1 MTRLANVWVFSDM
14 DNRYPELLAGA
25 AALGETV
32 SAVVV
37 GTKAD
42 AAPLFAQGAT
52 AVYTIAPEDGYMVED
67 YAPTLA
73 GLVSESAA
81 PAAVLLGATKRG
93 KVIAAKLGVAL
104 KAAVINE
111 LNAIDAAD
119 GALVAG
125 HMVYGGLAAGTEKV
139 ATPIAVFTV
148 SAGVFEP
155 LPEDASR
162 SGAVTAVAAVAPEK
176 RVKRLERRPKQSSNV
191 ELAKARRIVSVGR
204 GLKAEADLQ
213 MVRDLAAAIDAE
225 VGCSRP
231 VAEGENWLERE
242 RYVGVTGVMVKADVY
257 IALGISG
264 QIQHMVGAN
273 GARTIVAVNKDK
285 NAPIFQYADYGIVG
299 DIYKVVPALT
309 AALKN

>member
-1 MTRLANVWVFSDM
+1 MTKFANVWVFSDM
-14 DNRYPELLAGA
+14 GNRYPELIAGA
-25 AALGETV
+25 STLGENV
-32 SAVVV
+32 SAVII
-37 GTKAD
+37 GTEAD
-42 AAPLFAQGAT
+42 AAPLFAQGAN
-52 AVYTIAPEDGYMVED
+52 AVYAIAPEDGYMVED
-67 YAPTLA
+67 YAPTIA
-73 GLVSESAA
+73 KLVSESAA
-81 PAAVLLGATKRG
+81 SALLLGATKRG
-93 KVIAAKLGVAL
+93 KVIAAKIGVSL

-111 LNAIDAAD
+111 LNTLDASGD
-119 GALVAG
+119 ALVAG
-125 HMVYGGLAAGTEKV
+125 HMVYGGLATGTEKV
-139 ATPIAVFTV
+139 TTPIAVFTV
-148 SAGVFEP
+148 SAGTFEP
-155 LPEDASR
+155 LAEDASR
-162 SGAVTAVAAVAPEK
+162 TGTTTAVAAVAPAK
-176 RVKRLERRPKQSSNV
+176 RIKCLERRPKQSSNV
-191 ELAKARRIVSVGR
+191 ELAKAKRIVSVGR

-213 MVRDLAAAIDAE
+213 MVRDLAAAIEAE

-242 RYVGVTGVMVKADVY
+242 RYVGVTGAMVKADVY